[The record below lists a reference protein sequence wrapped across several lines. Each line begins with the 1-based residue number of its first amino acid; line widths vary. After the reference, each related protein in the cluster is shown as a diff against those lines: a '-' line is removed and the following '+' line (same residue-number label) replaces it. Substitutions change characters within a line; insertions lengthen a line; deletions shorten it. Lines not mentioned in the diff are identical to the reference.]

1 MLIIRRKRKGFT
13 LVEAAI
19 TAALVGLL
27 GSLVSVFF
35 LQIYRSYSKTDAKLK
50 VTQVAIGSLG
60 SIQKQIREI
69 TQAPSCAPNTTLHPT
84 STTPITLFIPS
95 LTDPT
100 NRASDDRIDYYLGT
114 YNGKDVMLQ
123 RLTRAG
129 VTYTAIPVIFD
140 FDVFRQAP
148 GSVPQGGGVAAF
160 LADPTLK
167 FDDVAF
173 FYDNTYYMVCVG
185 ITVSVAD
192 RGRGGFR
199 EKLSL
204 TSAISIRN
212 TF

>member
-1 MLIIRRKRKGFT
+1 MSNTRKKKGFT
-13 LVEAAI
+13 LVEVMI
-19 TAALVGLL
+19 TVALVGLL

-60 SIQKQIREI
+60 SVQKQIREI
-69 TQAPSCAPNTTLHPT
+69 TQTPACTPNTTLHPT
-84 STTPITLFIPS
+84 TGSPITFYIPS

-114 YNGKDVMLQ
+114 YNGKNVMLQ
-123 RLTRAG
+123 RLTRG
-129 VTYTAIPVIFD
+129 VTTYTAIPVIFD
-140 FDVFRQAP
+140 FDNFRKTP
-148 GSVPQGGGVAAF
+148 GTVPQGGGITAF
-160 LADPTLK
+160 LADTTLVY
-167 FDDVAF
+167 DDVAF
-173 FYDNTYYMVCVG
+173 FYDSTYYMVCVG
-185 ITVSVAD
+185 VTVSIAD
-192 RGRGGFR
+192 RGKAGVR